1 MRYLQTYKLFE
12 SSEDDIKQTIKHI
25 LLPISDGHFQYEISV
40 TEDDKSQVSG
50 IVMGLIIRV
59 VLWTDEPLLITDD
72 IKEEFMRMKDYLES
86 EGYNSILARYWRD
99 AHHSSEPFDY
109 FINNVEG
116 YLSNLLFV
124 AKKI

>member
-12 SSEDDIKQTIKHI
+12 SSEDDIKQVTKNI

-40 TEDDKSQVSG
+40 TEDDKSQ
-50 IVMGLIIRV
+50 LIIRV
-59 VLWTDEPLLITDD
+59 VRWTDEPLLMTNEV
-72 IKEEFMRMKDYLES
+72 KEEFMRMKDYLES
-86 EGYNSILARYWRD
+86 EGYSSILVKYWRPNSVS
-99 AHHSSEPFDY
+99 SSERFDY

-116 YLSNLLFV
+116 HLSNLLFV

>member
-12 SSEDDIKQTIKHI
+12 SSSEDIKQVIKDI
-25 LLPISDGHFQYEISV
+25 LLPISDMGYEISV
-40 TEDDKSQVSG
+40 EEYAATPQLV
-50 IVMGLIIRV
+50 IRV

-86 EGYNSILARYWRD
+86 EGYNSILVKYWYSNSIS
-99 AHHSSEPFDY
+99 HSRTFDY

-116 YLSNLLFV
+116 HLSNLLFV